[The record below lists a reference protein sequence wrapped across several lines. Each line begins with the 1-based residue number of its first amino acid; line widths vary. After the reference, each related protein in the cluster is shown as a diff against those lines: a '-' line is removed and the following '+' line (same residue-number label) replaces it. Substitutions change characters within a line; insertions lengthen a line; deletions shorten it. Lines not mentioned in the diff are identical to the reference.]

1 MRILLVVVYYPPST
15 TSAAQM
21 MHDLAVEYVRQGH
34 QVIVVTPS
42 DAVEGSACITEEDS
56 VTVVRVKTGDL
67 KYSHKI
73 FRLWR
78 ESRLSAIMWRSVRKL
93 LQDNPCELVVFYSPT
108 IFFGDL
114 IRRMKS
120 IWDCHSYLI
129 LRDIFPKWAVE
140 AGVLREGMLYR
151 YLKHKELAQYAA
163 ADIIGVEASG
173 DISYFKKELNRNSYR
188 VEVLYNWLNMRE
200 QPTCTSGWRQR
211 LGLVDKI
218 VFFYGGNIGVAQ
230 DIDNIVRL
238 AKNLLDRDDIF
249 FLLMGTGSEAQRI
262 NTEIKTQR
270 LRNIEILPPISQ
282 KEYMQCLS
290 EFDVGLISLDRRLKS
305 HNFTGKLLGYVL
317 CGKPILASINP
328 GNDLA
333 EFLHRTD
340 AGIACINGEDDR
352 LLAAV
357 LLLATHPAIRER
369 MGRNARALGDTTFS
383 VQKIAGQILS
393 HFDSAQNETVAAAEH
408 RFL

>member
-78 ESRLSAIMWRSVRKL
+78 ESRLSAIMWRSVRKQ

-188 VEVLYNWLNMRE
+188 VEVLYNWLNMRD

-249 FLLMGTGSEAQRI
+249 FLLMGTGSEAQRL